1 MDTVEIEKIR
11 KPIKVTP
18 VVETMPADLLT
29 PLGVFLALS
38 STSKNCFLLES
49 VEGGETL
56 ARYSFIGADPEM
68 IVSGNGKR
76 IRIIEGERER
86 YEDKAFINFVRDHF
100 REITAAAG
108 EDLPSFIGGAIGY
121 LNFSCVEWFEPSLS
135 GDAESDDNAAFMFYR
150 SVVAFDHAKQ
160 VVKIISLIFDDENVP
175 HEDQ

>member
-1 MDTVEIEKIR
+1 MDTVAKEKIR
-11 KPIKVTP
+11 KPIMATP

-38 STSKNCFLLES
+38 AESQNCFLLES

-68 IVSGNGKR
+68 MVSGNGKR
-76 IRIIEGERER
+76 IKIVEGDKER

-100 REITAAAG
+100 CEITAAAG

-121 LNFSCVEWFEPSLS
+121 LNFSCVEWFEPTLR
-135 GDAESDDNAAFMFYR
+135 GDSESDD
-150 SVVAFDHAKQ
+150 
-160 VVKIISLIFDDENVP
+160 
-175 HEDQ
+175 